1 MKRWVLLMMTLWV
14 LGDLYGQSIAFGIK
28 GGPTLGVQRW
38 QGSTTN
44 DPLIK
49 YHGAVW
55 IETDSEEST
64 GSLFAEAGYHIKG
77 RAQRFRAGVNP
88 FTGNTF
94 DARTFQMR
102 FQNASLSLGGRQRF
116 LTRTNLNAY
125 YSLALRVEYTIAHEL
140 EIYEGL
146 SAGVNNFVY
155 GVTLGGGFEF
165 PFGELVSGVLDIRL
179 SPDIS
184 RQIFVPPFEWNN
196 PWTGRVETFREQNIR
211 NIALEV
217 SVGFRFLNKVI
228 LVDY

>member
-1 MKRWVLLMMTLWV
+1 MRLLLVLLGLSFSAA
-14 LGDLYGQSIAFGIK
+14 LPAQSFAFGLK

-44 DPLIK
+44 DPLLK
-49 YHGAVW
+49 YHGLLYL
-55 IETDSEEST
+55 SNLPREESS

-77 RAQRFRAGVNP
+77 RAQRFRSGVNP

-94 DARTFQMR
+94 DARTFQMQFR
-102 FQNASLSLGGRQRF
+102 NASLSLGGRQRF
-116 LTRTNLNAY
+116 LSNNNLNAY
-125 YSLALRVEYTIAHEL
+125 YSMALRVEYNISHQL

-146 SAGVNNFVY
+146 AAGINKFVY
-155 GVTLGGGFEF
+155 GVSLGGGFEF
-165 PFGELVSGVLDIRL
+165 PFGELVSGIIDLRL

-196 PWTGRVETFREQNIR
+196 PWTGRQEVFREQSIR
-211 NIALEV
+211 NIALEI
-217 SVGFRFLNKVI
+217 SIGFRFLNKVI